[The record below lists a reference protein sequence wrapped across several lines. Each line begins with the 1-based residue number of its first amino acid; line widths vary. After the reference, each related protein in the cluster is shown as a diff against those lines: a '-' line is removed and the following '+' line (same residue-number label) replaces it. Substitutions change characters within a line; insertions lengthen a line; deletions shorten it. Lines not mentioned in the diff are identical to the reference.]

1 VNVSGEMP
9 RGHVCMFYET
19 TDDLLDTV
27 VPFFE
32 AGLQNNEFCLWVCSG
47 PLTLEE
53 AHAAL
58 RLRLRKFD
66 QHLAAGNIEIISG
79 VEWYLEE
86 DQFNLTKIMRSLDAR
101 LCNALAKGY
110 EGVRASGDAFWV
122 NTGHWKNFCNYEY
135 TLNKTI
141 EGKPVMVL
149 CTYPIMMSPPIPTV
163 QRKSRKIPRG
173 SFSMGAADVLK
184 VTRAHQLSVVRRN
197 GDWGLLETDSLAPD
211 AKLAIG
217 ELLSAREKNI
227 INLIAQGQSNKEIAR
242 SLRISPETVKTYVR
256 RIFAKL
262 NVSKRPQAVALAQS
276 LGLVKTPAA
285 PQ

>member
-1 VNVSGEMP
+1 
-9 RGHVCMFYET
+9 
-19 TDDLLDTV
+19 
-27 VPFFE
+27 
-32 AGLQNNEFCLWVCSG
+32 
-47 PLTLEE
+47 
-53 AHAAL
+53 
-58 RLRLRKFD
+58 
-66 QHLAAGNIEIISG
+66 
-79 VEWYLEE
+79 
-86 DQFNLTKIMRSLDAR
+86 MRSLDAR
-101 LCNALAKGY
+101 LRNALAKGY

-149 CTYPIMMSPPIPTV
+149 CTYPIMMSPPIPTL
-163 QRKSRKIPRG
+163 RPKLRKIPRG

-197 GDWGLLETDSLAPD
+197 GDWGLFETALGMARDHSLKPN
-211 AKLAIG
+211 AKLVIG
-217 ELLSAREKNI
+217 ELLSAREQNI

-256 RIFAKL
+256 RIFTKL
-262 NVSKRPQAVALAQS
+262 NVYKRPQAVALAQS
-276 LGLVKTPAA
+276 LGIVKTAAA